1 MRAKGTRETAMR
13 LITERCLI
21 AADIDKTVLDQGSDE
36 ERRLFHTK
44 IAPAL
49 VHTAALGVN
58 VAFLTGNSMN
68 ELGSR
73 MLKWLLDELCHT
85 DQISLLDRFHF
96 FCNAGGVY
104 SHFTFEDDLLRK
116 NILESPKGEVDA
128 ETILNALTISLT
140 NDGYIAIHPRFI
152 DSACINRC
160 RIHETE
166 AGEIRSV
173 LENAA
178 LRYHEDVKN
187 YQPKYERF
195 YDFSKAF
202 ESGNIIKPYVEMR
215 WIEYG
220 PETKRKR
227 ATVQITLKPVLS
239 FRQARDECR
248 DRLFGKDLRHRLI
261 TSIQKELDKRGLGHY
276 IARPGGRTSIDV
288 TLEKLDK
295 AYALEFLIDHLNLR
309 GHARRGQLFGSNT
322 IYLGDEVIVGGGNDY
337 PVTRIPGLLVM
348 AVNGD
353 KDFIPFASNIFVP
366 SQTLVGPEAT
376 YDVLQHFN
384 RTAERLLHEF
394 RNPGMKRRRR
404 HFRNAVEAFKQD
416 LFETRIKKKIENLKV
431 TSANELQTI
440 HAFVTLMCRNDPA
453 ARKWM
458 SILVNELDEIMTQ
471 LASNPNSGQAAL
483 GARYEEIS

>member
-1 MRAKGTRETAMR
+1 MR
-13 LITERCLI
+13 LITESCLI
-21 AADIDKTVLDQGSDE
+21 ATDVDKTVLDQDSNE

-49 VHTAALGVN
+49 VHTATLGAN

-73 MLKWLLDELCHT
+73 ILKWLIDELCHT
-85 DQISLLDRFHF
+85 DQIALLDRFHF

-104 SHFTFEDDLLRK
+104 SHFTFEDDRLRN
-116 NILESPKGEVDA
+116 NILEASGAEVDA
-128 ETILNALTISLT
+128 DTILKELTIPLA
-140 NDGYIAIHPRFI
+140 NNRGIAIHPRFI

-160 RIHETE
+160 RIHKTE
-166 AGEIRSV
+166 ATEIRSV

-178 LRYHEDVKN
+178 LRYYEDINK
-187 YQPKYERF
+187 YQPRYERF
-195 YDFSKAF
+195 YDFSRAF
-202 ESGNIIKPYVEMR
+202 DSGEIRKPFVEMR

-220 PETKRKR
+220 SETKRKS

-239 FRQARDECR
+239 FRHAREEYLA
-248 DRLFGKDLRHRLI
+248 RLFGKDLRTRVI
-261 TSIQKELDKRGLGHY
+261 TSIQKDLDKRGLGHY
-276 IARPGGRTSIDV
+276 VARPGGRSSIDV

-309 GHARRGQLFGSNT
+309 GHNRRGQSFGSNT

-353 KDFIPFASNIFVP
+353 KEFIPFASNIFVP

-376 YDVLQHFN
+376 YDVLQLFN

-394 RNPGMKRRRR
+394 RDPGMIRRRR
-404 HFRNAVEAFKQD
+404 YTRNAVEAFKQE
-416 LFETRIKKKIENLKV
+416 LFETRIKKKIENLRV

-458 SILVNELDEIMTQ
+458 SILVHELDEIMTQ
-471 LASNPNSGQAAL
+471 LASNPNSGQMAL
-483 GARYEEIS
+483 GASYEEIT